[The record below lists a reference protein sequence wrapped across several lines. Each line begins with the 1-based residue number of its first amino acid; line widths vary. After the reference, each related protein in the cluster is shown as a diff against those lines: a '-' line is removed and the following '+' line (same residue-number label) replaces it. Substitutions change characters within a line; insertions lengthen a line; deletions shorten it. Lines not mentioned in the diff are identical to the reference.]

1 MVLIRPRLNDYYD
14 LPFTQEEVD
23 FAIPFLDEDLP
34 LFLDP
39 FLLWKSPSLQDNS
52 LHTAITNS
60 FNYLGYLFNK
70 GNQAEAIHNLQKASE
85 CYEVGLGNSSKR
97 IGKPLGKKL
106 AGNILSLFE
115 KIPQINKSGF
125 VHFEEIQ
132 LLVDQVSKDR
142 VSDIA
147 CSFIKSFL
155 IDFTLEQ
162 CDKLRIPIAKTS
174 IEVYDYRKNALVN
187 EEVYLPQNPETNAPV
202 ILVPKRWLRIMPWIN
217 YDDYYKTYFIKEIP
231 QEHIKG
237 LNRVAVL
244 NYNRHNYD
252 VVQTYT
258 KIKERRLTDCK
269 NDPLFKPIPVLS
281 AKRRL
286 SSTLKLPTGKNGNAD
301 KKYEDGVCQLMA
313 SLLYPQLDFADM
325 QSRTESGVLIRDL
338 IFYNNRSYDFLKD
351 IYDDY
356 DSRQIVMELK
366 NTKQLER
373 EHINQLNRYLTQQFG
388 RFGIIIT
395 RNPPLKKIYKNTID
409 LWAGQRRCIVILS
422 DDDLG
427 MMCELYE
434 SKQRLPI
441 DVIKKKY
448 VEFIRDCPS

>member
-1 MVLIRPRLNDYYD
+1 MTLIRPRLNDYYE

-60 FNYLGYLFNK
+60 FNHLGYSFNK
-70 GNQAEAIHNLQKASE
+70 GSQAEAVSILRKVSE

-97 IGKPLGKKL
+97 KGKPIGEKL
-106 AGNILSLFE
+106 ANNILSLFR
-115 KIPQINKSGF
+115 KIPQVNKSGF

-147 CSFIKSFL
+147 CNFIKSFL
-155 IDFTLEQ
+155 IDFTIEQ
-162 CDKLRIPIAKTS
+162 CDKLNIPLEKS
-174 IEVYDYRKNALVN
+174 NIEVYDYRKCAFTN
-187 EEVYLPQNPETNAPV
+187 EEVYLPQNPETKAP
-202 ILVPKRWLRIMPWIN
+202 IIFVPKRWLRVIPWIN
-217 YDDYYKTYFIKEIP
+217 YDDYYETYFLKEIP
-231 QEHIKG
+231 QDYFEG
-237 LNRVAVL
+237 LDRVAVL

-252 VVQTYT
+252 VVQTYL
-258 KIKERRLTDCK
+258 KIKEAQQADCK

-281 AKRRL
+281 AKRKL
-286 SSTLKLPTGKNGNAD
+286 SSILGLPTGKSGNVD
-301 KKYEDGVCQLMA
+301 KKYENDVCQLMA
-313 SLLYPQLDFADM
+313 SLLYPKLDFADV

-356 DSRQIVMELK
+356 GSRQIVMELK
-366 NTKQLER
+366 NAKQVER
-373 EHINQLNRYLTQQFG
+373 EHINQLNRYLTDQFG

-395 RNPPLKKIYKNTID
+395 RNPPPKNIYKNTID
-409 LWAGQRRCIVILS
+409 LWAGQRRCILVLN
-422 DDDLG
+422 DEDLK
-427 MMCELYE
+427 MMCYLFE

-448 VEFIRDCPS
+448 IEFTRDCP